1 MRILQYIYSN
11 YYNIR
16 QQASDGHQLDHL
28 LKQSI
33 TVIFLKNDNSL
44 YSVKF
49 SKTLFF
55 RKNDKNKLQ
64 S

>member
-33 TVIFLKNDNSL
+33 TVFNSLNFLKDFL
-44 YSVKF
+44 IFWRFHK
-49 SKTLFF
+49 
-55 RKNDKNKLQ
+55 
-64 S
+64 